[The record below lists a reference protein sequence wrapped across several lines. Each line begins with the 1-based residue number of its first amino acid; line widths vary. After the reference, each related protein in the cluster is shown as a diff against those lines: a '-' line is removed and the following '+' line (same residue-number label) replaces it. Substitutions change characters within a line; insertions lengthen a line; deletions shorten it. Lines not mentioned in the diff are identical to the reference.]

1 MSGMICVLVVASGA
15 AWESVVLRTLEAEQ
29 DLVVLKRCVDID
41 DLLAVAAAGQ
51 AQVGVVALESPGLD
65 ATAVQHLRRH
75 QVRPVAVV
83 TGGPAEMDQGRLRAH
98 RIGIATLLGEQDL
111 GNLPVVLRATED
123 EEVPGPIE
131 QTPIGPVSTPT
142 SAGKAI
148 AVWGPVGAPGRTTV
162 AAGIASVLAQR
173 GAETVLVDADP
184 YGGAVAQQ
192 LGVLDEVSG
201 VLSAA
206 RLAAGGLLAE
216 RLDSVPRRIGPALSV
231 VTGLPRAD
239 RWVEVRSGAVEH
251 LIEALREQAQVVV
264 DTGFCLEED
273 PGTEFGARPGR
284 NTMTLGALSVADE
297 VVVVGSADPV
307 GLSRLARALVELRE
321 VISGAPVRVV
331 INRSRGSLGW
341 SERDISGMVEGY
353 SRISGIHFL
362 PEDQTAVDRALVAGR
377 TLAETGE
384 STLLRG
390 LRDLTEVLVPLPT
403 GEAPA
408 GRFPSRLRR
417 PSGSRWGRR
426 LRPRTAGRDH
436 RR

>member
-1 MSGMICVLVVASGA
+1 MICVLVVASGA
-15 AWESVVLRTLEAEQ
+15 AWESVVLQTLAAEQ

-51 AQVGVVALESPGLD
+51 AQVAVVALESPGLD
-65 ATAVQHLRRH
+65 ATAVEHLRRH
-75 QVRPVAVV
+75 QVRPIAVV
-83 TGGPAEMDQGRLRAH
+83 SGGLAEMDQGRLRAD
-98 RIGIATLLGEQDL
+98 RIGIATLVAEQDL
-111 GNLPVVLRATED
+111 RELPDALRAADDQEL
-123 EEVPGPIE
+123 PGPIE
-131 QTPIGPVSTPT
+131 QTPIGPEPSPT
-142 SAGKAI
+142 SPGRVI
-148 AVWGPVGAPGRTTV
+148 VVWGPVGSPGRTTV

-173 GAETVLVDADP
+173 GAETVLIDADP

-206 RLAAGGLLAE
+206 RLAAGGLLAD
-216 RLDSVPRRIGPALSV
+216 RLDSVPRRLGPALSV

-251 LIEALREQAQVVV
+251 LVEALREQAQIVV

-273 PGTEFGARPGR
+273 PGSEFGARPGR

-307 GLSRLARALVELRE
+307 GLSRLARGLVELRE
-321 VISGAPVRVV
+321 VMAGAAVRVV
-331 INRSRGSLGW
+331 INRGRGSLGW
-341 SERDISGMVEGY
+341 SERDISGMVEGF

-362 PEDQTAVDRALVAGR
+362 PDDQAAVDRALVAGR
-377 TLAETGE
+377 TLTETGE
-384 STLLRG
+384 SALLRA
-390 LRDLTEVLVPLPT
+390 LRDLTDALVPLAAGAAPT
-403 GEAPA
+403 G
-408 GRFPSRLRR
+408 RF
-417 PSGSRWGRR
+417 GSRWGRR
-426 LRPRTAGRDH
+426 SRPLRTRTADRGH